1 MRKSIL
7 GVALMS
13 TAVITLGAGTAS
25 AAQPT
30 SPSCVGE
37 SVSSNA
43 QALHPYG
50 SFISSV
56 APRNDFGTLGDAVHA
71 VQAGLV
77 PDELYPNTC
86 N

>member
-1 MRKSIL
+1 MRRSIL
-7 GVALMS
+7 GIALVS

-30 SPSCVGE
+30 TPSCVGE
-37 SVSSNA
+37 SVSANA
-43 QALHPYG
+43 KALHPYG
-50 SFISSV
+50 GFISSV
-56 APRNDFGTLGDAVHA
+56 TPRNAFGTLGDAVHA

-77 PDELYPNTC
+77 SDELYPNTC

>member
-7 GVALMS
+7 SVALIS
-13 TAVITLGAGTAS
+13 TAVITFGAGNAS
-25 AAQPT
+25 AARPT
-30 SPSCVGE
+30 TPGCVGE
-37 SVSSNA
+37 SVSANA
-43 QALHPYG
+43 KALHPYG
-50 SFISSV
+50 GFISSV
-56 APRNDFGTLGDAVHA
+56 APRNAFGTLGDAVHA

>member
-1 MRKSIL
+1 MRRSIL
-7 GVALMS
+7 SVALIS
-13 TAVITLGAGTAS
+13 TAVITFGAGTAS

-30 SPSCVGE
+30 TRGCVGE
-37 SVSSNA
+37 SVSANA
-43 QALHPYG
+43 KALHPYG